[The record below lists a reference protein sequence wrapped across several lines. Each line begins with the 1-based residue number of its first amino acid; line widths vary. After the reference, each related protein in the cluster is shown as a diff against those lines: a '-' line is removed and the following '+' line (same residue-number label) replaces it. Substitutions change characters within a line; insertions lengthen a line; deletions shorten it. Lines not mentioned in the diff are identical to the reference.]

1 MADNFSEIL
10 ALLAEQMRAAD
21 RDRARADQDREDNMR
36 RFERLT
42 EVMIT
47 GFGRLEDKIDGVKQE
62 LTGTNQRL
70 DHLTER
76 VDHLT
81 ERVDHLTERVDNLTD
96 RVDHLTERVDN
107 LTDRVDHLT
116 ERVDTLT
123 DEQRTI
129 NRRLQATFGQTGELT
144 EKVTDVDMRL
154 TRTEQIVPTNAELDA
169 RLREVENRLRD
180 AS

>member
-1 MADNFSEIL
+1 MADNITEIL

-21 RDRARADQDREDNMR
+21 RDREDNMR

-47 GFGRLEDKIDGVKQE
+47 GFGRLEEKIDGVKTE

-76 VDHLT
+76 VDM
-81 ERVDHLTERVDNLTD
+81 
-96 RVDHLTERVDN
+96 
-107 LTDRVDHLT
+107 
-116 ERVDTLT
+116 LT
-123 DEQRTI
+123 DEQRTL
-129 NRRLQATFGQTGELT
+129 NRRLQATFDQTGQLT
-144 EKVTDVDMRL
+144 EQAADTDLRL
-154 TRTEQIVPTNAELDA
+154 TRTERQTVPTNAELDA
-169 RLREVENRLRD
+169 RLREVENRLRN

>member
-21 RDRARADQDREDNMR
+21 RDREAANRDREDNMR

-62 LTGTNQRL
+62 LAGTNQRL
-70 DHLTER
+70 DTLT
-76 VDHLT
+76 D
-81 ERVDHLTERVDNLTD
+81 RVDNLTD
-96 RVDHLTERVDN
+96 
-107 LTDRVDHLT
+107 
-116 ERVDTLT
+116 
-123 DEQRTI
+123 EQRTM
-129 NRRLQATFGQTGELT
+129 NRRLQATFDQTGQLT
-144 EKVTDVDMRL
+144 EKVTEVDMRL
-154 TRTEQIVPTNAELDA
+154 TRTEQQAAPTNAELDA
-169 RLREVENRLRD
+169 RLREVENRLRN